1 MSPPRFAVVGTGRS
15 GTAYT
20 AAVLRA
26 CGVLCGHENWWTP
39 LPERRMATLDGDS
52 SWMALPDVES
62 GAWSGPVV
70 HVVREPVATV
80 RALLGIEF
88 FGHPDP
94 DAHRRF
100 AYEHEPCM
108 AAMEPLEAAVHWWT
122 SWNARCAAAADV
134 TVRVEQLPQRLG
146 DVGTV
151 IGRRLSQSAA
161 ERIARDVNTGRR
173 ADNLD
178 ERAVRALLD
187 GHTERFGYR
196 A

>member
-1 MSPPRFAVVGTGRS
+1 MSLPRFAVVGTGRS

-26 CGVLCGHENWWTP
+26 CGVLCGHESWWTP

-52 SWMALPDVES
+52 SWMALPDIES

-88 FGHPDP
+88 FGHHDP

-108 AAMEPLEAAVHWWT
+108 AGMEPVEAAVHWWA
-122 SWNARCAAAADV
+122 SWNARCAAVADI
-134 TVRVEQLPQRLG
+134 TVRVERLPQRLG